1 MPHIK
6 KTITEAAG
14 LPREVT
20 LNLPLVTISGRDEI
34 IVENHKSLLWADSE
48 TAGFSSSCGI
58 LKIQGKDLCLR
69 EISSDYI
76 KLSGALEKLE
86 FLI

>member
-14 LPREVT
+14 LPKEVV
-20 LNLPLVTISGRDEI
+20 LNLPLVTISGREEI
-34 IVENHKSLLWADSE
+34 IIENHKCILWADSE
-48 TAGFSSSCGI
+48 TVRIKTTCGV
-58 LKIQGKDLCLR
+58 LKIQGSCLTLR
-69 EISSDYI
+69 EITSDYVR
-76 KLSGALEKLE
+76 LSGAPEKLE